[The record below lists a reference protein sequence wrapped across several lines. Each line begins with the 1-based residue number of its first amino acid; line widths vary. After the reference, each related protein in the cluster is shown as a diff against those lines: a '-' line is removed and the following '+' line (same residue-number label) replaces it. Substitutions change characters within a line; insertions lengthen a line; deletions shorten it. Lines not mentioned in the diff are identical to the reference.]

1 MKLSFVTTA
10 AVAIL
15 ATGAS
20 ADVQY
25 WCGVLADKCSKDTPA
40 GTLGLPATAE
50 CGEKVFRKKGK
61 WVGEKKMW
69 VITGMKKL
77 DKNWPK
83 FKKCC
88 HDDKM
93 YDGRNLGMIWRI
105 LRRFIKPRIPQ
116 NGGHGREERYRSM
129 TASALVCLSL
139 DSEAEHRTFH
149 TTEPL

>member
-69 VITGMKKL
+69 VITGTKKL

-93 YDGRNLGMIWRI
+93 YDGRPDEKAGCYDKFGYDMAD
-105 LRRFIKPRIPQ
+105 IKKVYKAANPTKWWPW
-116 NGGHGREERYRSM
+116 
-129 TASALVCLSL
+129 
-139 DSEAEHRTFH
+139 
-149 TTEPL
+149 